1 MKQGVTFVLFI
12 DKNALDRPGVPF
24 FPCRRARGCRLRWAI
39 QQFRKMIFLAGT
51 YCRCICRRR
60 LLPRGNRKQ
69 ECDFP
74 VQTNAAMG
82 IREKAKDLMAQGM
95 GREAALDEA
104 TRAVIE
110 DINRNINRQIT
121 PAAPIAQIET

>member
-1 MKQGVTFVLFI
+1 
-12 DKNALDRPGVPF
+12 
-24 FPCRRARGCRLRWAI
+24 
-39 QQFRKMIFLAGT
+39 
-51 YCRCICRRR
+51 
-60 LLPRGNRKQ
+60 
-69 ECDFP
+69 
-74 VQTNAAMG
+74 MG